1 METNN
6 LTTYSNSDTFENL
19 LRSFDIIQQG
29 HFEYKKVHEDGSH
42 AHGDYFI
49 NYRKLTTGQELELA
63 PHYVAAIGEWFSGK
77 EIIIA
82 GVAMGSLSLPKVIQL
97 QLFKESGVEYLYTEK
112 REGILGIFGEQAE
125 KCKGKHVL
133 FIEDVCNNATSSRQL
148 IDKMEQQKETLGITG
163 YSMLY
168 GVHRGN
174 AYLEKPEGEFYAMS
188 HFKASSY
195 HKSECPVCL
204 SGEAVPLKEYKK

>member
-1 METNN
+1 MEPKN
-6 LTTYSNSDTFENL
+6 LTIYSKAEEFEQL
-19 LRSFDIIQQG
+19 LRSFNIVQQG

-49 NYRKLTTGQELELA
+49 NYRKLTTAQELELA
-63 PHYVAAIGEWFSGK
+63 PHYVSAIEEWFPGK
-77 EIIIA
+77 DLVIA

-97 QLFKESGVEYLYTEK
+97 ELFKKSGVEYLYTEK
-112 REGILGIFGEQAE
+112 REGLLGIYGEQAE

-133 FIEDVCNNATSSRQL
+133 FVEDVCNNATSSKQL
-148 IDKMEQQKETLGITG
+148 IAQMEEQKDSLGITG
-163 YSMLY
+163 YSILY

-174 AYLEKPEGEFYAMS
+174 TYLEQPVVGLYAMA

-204 SGEAVPLKEYKK
+204 SGNDISLKEYKK